1 MWGNDNSYL
10 EHKNSGG
17 VYLEVTNLTKST
29 SLKKMIR
36 RKWKKNRIKIQ
47 LVQCD
52 LGKVKFTG

>member
-29 SLKKMIR
+29 SFKKNDKKKM
-36 RKWKKNRIKIQ
+36 KKK
-47 LVQCD
+47 
-52 LGKVKFTG
+52 